1 MSDYPEAKPRVSTT
15 HPLPSPA
22 PNHTTSE
29 RVARQIPSAARSL
42 AGVQPLPRQQAA
54 RSPWRAWLRPL
65 NYDGVPSG
73 SVVSGCLGGV
83 LKYSP
88 GKSGTTE
95 GARRAAEAPRRQGSA
110 SNAPGGAGRRGAG
123 VSVRGGAALRSYP
136 PRRPGAA
143 ARLLVRRLCRH
154 PAAAGLKPP
163 ALARLVRAASRV
175 PAGGLSLF
183 RAVIRDWSVS
193 LRPDMSSRNSFF
205 GCCCCCYVEACKA
218 FCAVSAPK
226 HALL

>member
-1 MSDYPEAKPRVSTT
+1 MSDYPEAKPRV
-15 HPLPSPA
+15 PIIRRLPSPA
-22 PNHTTSE
+22 PNRTTSV

-65 NYDGVPSG
+65 NYDGVPSA
-73 SVVSGCLGGV
+73 SAVSGCLGGV
-83 LKYSP
+83 LKYSA

-123 VSVRGGAALRSYP
+123 VSVRRGRARRGPAVLPTEKAWRGRAPPQSPPLQAPGGRGLEAPSASP
-136 PRRPGAA
+136 PRPCGY
-143 ARLLVRRLCRH
+143 
-154 PAAAGLKPP
+154 
-163 ALARLVRAASRV
+163 RV
-175 PAGGLSLF
+175 PAGRLSLF
-183 RAVIRDWSVS
+183 RAVIRGWSVS

-205 GCCCCCYVEACKA
+205 GCCCLC
-218 FCAVSAPK
+218 
-226 HALL
+226 